1 MVTPPNRRTAS
12 KPTTLGV
19 GCLGMCICISSLAA
33 MLGNLTAKYY
43 LLARALPNQLS
54 PAEVSCLSFGIGAF
68 AQHASLTCAA
78 ETQQLKLEMIG

>member
-1 MVTPPNRRTAS
+1 
-12 KPTTLGV
+12 
-19 GCLGMCICISSLAA
+19 
-33 MLGNLTAKYY
+33 MLGNLTANYY